1 MKNNRAMPVLI
12 VGLLIV
18 VGVLSYMLMKEREK
32 SVSIDLPGVKIEAD

>member
-18 VGVLSYMLMKEREK
+18 VGILSYMLMKEREK
-32 SVSIDLPGVKIEAD
+32 SVSIDLPGVKIEAE